1 VSHLTNQ
8 VRGQVVQTVLPEA
21 FSRARRRKQIRLACD
36 AIAREF
42 HPEKILLFGS
52 YASGQPGPD
61 SDIDLLVVMPF
72 EGSPFRQASAVLGHV
87 VHTVGVLPMD
97 LLVRTPEQVG
107 ARLQMGDSFMREI
120 IERGKV
126 MYEADRG

>member
-72 EGSPFRQASAVLGHV
+72 EGSPFRQASAVLRHV

-126 MYEADRG
+126 MYEADHA